1 MSPVTTA
8 ENTGRLGPAER
19 EQALDRLRRER
30 FDVVVVGA
38 GATGAGCALDAASRG
53 LTVALLEARD
63 FAAGTSS
70 RSSKLIHGGLRYLQQ
85 RNFALV
91 REALRERSLLL
102 NVIAPHLVSPVRFLF
117 PLHRRWERAYVGAGM
132 VLYDSLGGRRGLE
145 PHRYHRKS
153 ATLRLA
159 PALAAEPVVGGFTY
173 SDGQFDDAR
182 YAVTLARTAAS
193 YGAVV
198 ASNVPVVGIDRPGG
212 GSSRVTARDLQT
224 GEEIQVGARTIV
236 NATGVWTDD
245 VQRLVGAASEFE
257 VRASK
262 GVHLVLPRDRLRLDV
277 GLILPTE
284 KSVLFVIPWHER
296 HWIVGTTDTDW
307 HLDKAHPAA
316 SSEDVDYL
324 LAHLNRALAEPV
336 GRDDIEGVYAG
347 LRPLLSG
354 ESEDTSTLS
363 REHVVSHPAPGVAA
377 VAGGKWTTYR
387 VMAKDAIDT
396 IAADLQESVPRSCTD
411 VTPLLGAEG
420 FVALQNRS
428 GLLAAEHGLA
438 QPRVERLLR
447 RYGSRV
453 LEVLEPLSERPDLAD
468 PLTGADEYLQ
478 AEIRY
483 AATHEGALHLDDVLT
498 RRTRISIETR
508 HRGVDS
514 AAAAAD
520 LIADVLG
527 WSEDDRRREIE
538 LYRGRVEAERASQ
551 EQPDDRSANA
561 ARTAAPDALPG
572 LPPTVT

>member
-1 MSPVTTA
+1 MPPFTVV

-19 EQALDRLRRER
+19 EIALDRLRRER
-30 FDVVVVGA
+30 FDVIVVGA
-38 GATGAGCALDAASRG
+38 GATGTGCALDAATRG

-70 RSSKLIHGGLRYLQQ
+70 RSSKLVHGGLRYLQQ
-85 RNFALV
+85 RNFSLV

-102 NVIAPHLVSPVRFLF
+102 NTIAPHLVSPVRFLF

-132 VLYDSLGGRRGLE
+132 SLYDTLGGSRGLP
-145 PHRYHRKS
+145 PHRYHGKS
-153 ATLRLA
+153 ATLGLA
-159 PALAAEPVVGGFTY
+159 PALAPEPVVGGFTY

-182 YAVTLARTAAS
+182 YAVALARTAAS
-193 YGAVV
+193 FGAVV
-198 ASNVPVVGIDRPGG
+198 GSNLPVVGIERSGG
-212 GSSRVTARDLQT
+212 RVSGVTARDSLT
-224 GEEIQVGARTIV
+224 GEEIRVAGRTVV

-245 VQRLVGAASEFE
+245 VQRMVGAEAEFR

-262 GVHLVLPRDRLRLDV
+262 GVHLVIPRDRLRLEV

-324 LAHLNRALAEPV
+324 LGHLNGALAEPV
-336 GRDDIEGVYAG
+336 NRDDIEGVYAG
-347 LRPLLSG
+347 LRPLLAG
-354 ESEDTSTLS
+354 ESDDTSSLS
-363 REHVVSHPAPGVAA
+363 REHVVSRPAPGVAA

-387 VMAKDAIDT
+387 VMAKDAVDA
-396 IAADLQESVPRSCTD
+396 IALDLERSVPRSCTD
-411 VTPLLGAEG
+411 LTPLLGAEG
-420 FVALQNRS
+420 YVALRNRS
-428 GLLAAEHGLA
+428 ALLAAEHGLEQA
-438 QPRVERLLR
+438 RVERLLR
-447 RYGSRV
+447 RYGSGL
-453 LEVLEPLSERPDLAD
+453 LEMLEPVSRRPDLAD
-468 PLTGADEYLQ
+468 PLPGADEYLQ

-508 HRGVDS
+508 HRGVES
-514 AAAAAD
+514 APAAAA

-527 WSEDDRRREIE
+527 WSEADRRREVE
-538 LYRGRVEAERASQ
+538 LYLGRVEAERASQ

-561 ARTAAPDALPG
+561 ARIAAPDPLPG
-572 LPPTVT
+572 LPPTA